1 MRNGK
6 IVLSTKIIVSPAE
19 LDKVRTKFMKQ
30 LAEGVA
36 VVPSGFEILYIPPE
50 EMRVDNEPI

>member
-6 IVLSTKIIVSPAE
+6 ILLSTKILVSPKE
-19 LDKVRTKFMKQ
+19 LDEVRTKFMKQ

-36 VVPSGFEILYIPPE
+36 MVPCGFEMIYIPPD
-50 EMRVDNEPI
+50 EMRVDNEPV

>member
-6 IVLSTKIIVSPAE
+6 ILLSTKIIVSQ
-19 LDKVRTKFMKQ
+19 KK

-36 VVPSGFEILYIPPE
+36 VVPCGLEVIYIPPE
-50 EMRVDNEPI
+50 EMRVDNEPV